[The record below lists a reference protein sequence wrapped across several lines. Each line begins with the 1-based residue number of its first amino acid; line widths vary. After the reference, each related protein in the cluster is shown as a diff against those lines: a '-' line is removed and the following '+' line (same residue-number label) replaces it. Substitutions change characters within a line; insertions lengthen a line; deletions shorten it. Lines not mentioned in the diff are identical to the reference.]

1 MRKGGNDL
9 GNMTDFGAAFLL
21 LVFGPIF
28 LIWGR
33 HTLKIKEVH
42 LPQRHSFSLRD
53 EHPLRGH
60 LAVQFFGYLVGGSG
74 LLMLFSLI
82 AALISRDGK
91 YLSVMFFLGMMIFF
105 FGYGGALV
113 IDSFAPPDER
123 SDRDDGAAPA
133 RDLDESDPWKY
144 TRKRKLPSK
153 RGASSASAID
163 SARAGASARK
173 AKAVKK

>member
-1 MRKGGNDL
+1 MRGERKGGRDL

-21 LVFGPIF
+21 LVIGLP
-28 LIWGR
+28 LLLWGR

-42 LPQRHSFSLRD
+42 IRRYSMRD

-60 LAVQFFGYLVGGSG
+60 LAVQFFGYMVGGSG
-74 LLMLFSLI
+74 LLMLLSLV

-91 YLSVMFFLGMMIFF
+91 YLSVMFFLGLMIFM

-113 IDSFAPPDER
+113 LDSFAPPDER
-123 SDRDDGAAPA
+123 SDRDDAAEQSPE
-133 RDLDESDPWKY
+133 LDESDPWKY

-153 RGASSASAID
+153 IGASSASPTET
-163 SARAGASARK
+163 ARADESAQKRK
-173 AKAVKK
+173 Q

>member
-1 MRKGGNDL
+1 ME
-9 GNMTDFGAAFLL
+9 NMTDFGAAFLL
-21 LVFGPIF
+21 LVIGLP
-28 LIWGR
+28 LLLWGR

-42 LPQRHSFSLRD
+42 LRIHSMRD

-60 LAVQFFGYLVGGSG
+60 AAVQFFGYMVGGSG
-74 LLMLFSLI
+74 MLMLFSLL

-123 SDRDDGAAPA
+123 SNRDDSAEPA
-133 RDLDESDPWKY
+133 RELDESDPWKY
-144 TRKRKLPSK
+144 TRKRKLPGKTRSSN
-153 RGASSASAID
+153 ASPTETGRAS
-163 SARAGASARK
+163 ASARK
-173 AKAVKK
+173 VKAEKK